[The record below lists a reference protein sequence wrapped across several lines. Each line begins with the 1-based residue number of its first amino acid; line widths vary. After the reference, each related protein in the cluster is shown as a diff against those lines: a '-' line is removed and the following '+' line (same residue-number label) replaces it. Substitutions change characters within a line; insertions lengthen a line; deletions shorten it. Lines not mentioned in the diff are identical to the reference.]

1 MDGVAMKARR
11 RKTTS
16 LKRRKHPIAARGG
29 GSSPVNL
36 QKQLEKRTRELA
48 ESQQH
53 LVEAL
58 EQHTATS
65 KILSAVARSSTDV
78 QVVLDAIC
86 ESAARLCEAYDSTI
100 WRPDGDRVVLV
111 AHHGPITQVQSV
123 PLVRGTVVGRTVL
136 EKRTLH
142 IADMYT
148 QADEFPVTSE
158 LARRLSFRTM
168 LSVPLMREDVVIGTI
183 SLRRTE
189 ARLFTERQVTL
200 LQTFADQAVIAIENA
215 RLFDEVQARTRELSE
230 ALEQQT
236 ATSEVLQV
244 ISSSSG
250 ELEPVFQT
258 MLANATTLC
267 EASYGAMWIREEDGF
282 RVAALHGAFPA
293 AFMEHMRSGTV
304 FRPGPNIPLTHVIQ
318 TRKASQVADLREL
331 RAYIDGHPLPV
342 AAADIAGVR
351 TLLAIPMLKENDVVG
366 AIAIYRQEVR
376 PFTEKQIA
384 LVTNFAAQ
392 AVIAI
397 ENARLL
403 NELRQRTTDL
413 TESLEQQT
421 ATSEV
426 LRVFC
431 IHGCPRSWPEASCL
445 AIVLLRACLFR
456 LSRSWERL
464 RPALRSAS
472 PSGT

>member
-1 MDGVAMKARR
+1 MKARR

-16 LKRRKHPIAARGG
+16 LKRSKHPIAARGG

-53 LVEAL
+53 LAEAL

-123 PLVRGTVVGRTVL
+123 PLVRGTVAGRTVL

-189 ARLFTERQVTL
+189 TQLFTERQVAL
-200 LQTFADQAVIAIENA
+200 LQTFADQAVIAIEN
-215 RLFDEVQARTRELSE
+215 T
-230 ALEQQT
+230 
-236 ATSEVLQV
+236 
-244 ISSSSG
+244 
-250 ELEPVFQT
+250 
-258 MLANATTLC
+258 
-267 EASYGAMWIREEDGF
+267 
-282 RVAALHGAFPA
+282 
-293 AFMEHMRSGTV
+293 
-304 FRPGPNIPLTHVIQ
+304 
-318 TRKASQVADLREL
+318 
-331 RAYIDGHPLPV
+331 
-342 AAADIAGVR
+342 
-351 TLLAIPMLKENDVVG
+351 
-366 AIAIYRQEVR
+366 
-376 PFTEKQIA
+376 
-384 LVTNFAAQ
+384 
-392 AVIAI
+392 
-397 ENARLL
+397 RLL
-403 NELRQRTTDL
+403 NELR
-413 TESLEQQT
+413 ESLQQQT
-421 ATSEV
+421 ATADV
-426 LRVFC
+426 LKV
-431 IHGCPRSWPEASCL
+431 ISRSTFDLRAVLDTLVESAARLCGADKAQVIRPTGNDASYYSAASYRHTPEFDELSKSQTYAPGRGGV
-445 AIVLLRACLFR
+445 IGRVLLESKSVQIPDVLADPEYAFHELARMGNYRTILGVPLLREGLPIGALPWNR
-456 LSRSWERL
+456 SPISRSNW
-464 RPALRSAS
+464 PKRSL
-472 PSGT
+472 TRR

>member
-1 MDGVAMKARR
+1 MGGVAMKARR

-16 LKRRKHPIAARGG
+16 LKRSKHPIAARGG

-53 LVEAL
+53 LAEAL

-123 PLVRGTVVGRTVL
+123 PLVRGTVAGRTVL

-189 ARLFTERQVTL
+189 TQLFTERQVAL
-200 LQTFADQAVIAIENA
+200 LQTFADQAVIAIEN
-215 RLFDEVQARTRELSE
+215 T
-230 ALEQQT
+230 
-236 ATSEVLQV
+236 
-244 ISSSSG
+244 
-250 ELEPVFQT
+250 
-258 MLANATTLC
+258 
-267 EASYGAMWIREEDGF
+267 
-282 RVAALHGAFPA
+282 
-293 AFMEHMRSGTV
+293 
-304 FRPGPNIPLTHVIQ
+304 
-318 TRKASQVADLREL
+318 
-331 RAYIDGHPLPV
+331 
-342 AAADIAGVR
+342 
-351 TLLAIPMLKENDVVG
+351 
-366 AIAIYRQEVR
+366 
-376 PFTEKQIA
+376 
-384 LVTNFAAQ
+384 
-392 AVIAI
+392 
-397 ENARLL
+397 RLL
-403 NELRQRTTDL
+403 NELR
-413 TESLEQQT
+413 ESLQQQT
-421 ATSEV
+421 ATADV
-426 LRVFC
+426 LKVISRSTFDLQRVLDTLVESAARLGDAYDAL
-431 IHGCPRSWPEASCL
+431 I
-445 AIVLLRACLFR
+445 LLREDESLVFGAHHGPIPFDLVKR
-456 LSRSWERL
+456 LVTRTWTNGRAVVDRKPVHVPDLTAAGDEFPEGRAD
-464 RPALRSAS
+464 ALRWGHRTPVPPHCCEKTRTVAPRCDGPKESRWQALAR
-472 PSGT
+472 PDGTSGLVPDR